1 MQEPARPQQDTDTQ
15 SALMRLIERAEK
27 RLAAL
32 KPEAVPLFRQC
43 YLNTLETTVEL
54 DDDGTTFVITGDIPA
69 MWLRDSTAQVRPYM
83 RLAGEDAQVRRVA
96 NGLIRRH
103 ARCLLIDPYANAFNA
118 AANGHGHQT
127 DKTQMSP
134 AVWERKYEL
143 DSLCYPVMLLND
155 YAEATSDDSIF
166 DANVHR
172 MLQAI
177 VATMQTEQHHDERS
191 AYRFERQGVASD
203 TLPFGRGTR
212 TNFTGM
218 VWSGFRP
225 SDDSCKFGYLIPA
238 NMFAV
243 VILGHVARFAS
254 DVYHDPALAEA
265 AEKLREEIRFGVET
279 YGIVDHPRFGRMY
292 AYETDGYG
300 NYNLMDDANV
310 PSLLSIPYLGY
321 CAPDDPLYRNTRAF
335 VLSDENPYFYRGAQ
349 AQGVGSPHTPPGY
362 VWHIGLIMQGLTSTD
377 HAEQTRLLDML
388 IATTGGT
395 NFMHEGFHPDDPGQF
410 TRSWFAWANSLFGEF
425 VLRWLEGAE

>member
-1 MQEPARPQQDTDTQ
+1 
-15 SALMRLIERAEK
+15 
-27 RLAAL
+27 
-32 KPEAVPLFRQC
+32 
-43 YLNTLETTVEL
+43 
-54 DDDGTTFVITGDIPA
+54 
-69 MWLRDSTAQVRPYM
+69 
-83 RLAGEDAQVRRVA
+83 
-96 NGLIRRH
+96 
-103 ARCLLIDPYANAFNA
+103 
-118 AANGHGHQT
+118 
-127 DKTQMSP
+127 
-134 AVWERKYEL
+134 
-143 DSLCYPVMLLND
+143 
-155 YAEATSDDSIF
+155 
-166 DANVHR
+166 
-172 MLQAI
+172 
-177 VATMQTEQHHDERS
+177 
-191 AYRFERQGVASD
+191 
-203 TLPFGRGTR
+203 
-212 TNFTGM
+212 
-218 VWSGFRP
+218 
-225 SDDSCKFGYLIPA
+225 
-238 NMFAV
+238 MFAV